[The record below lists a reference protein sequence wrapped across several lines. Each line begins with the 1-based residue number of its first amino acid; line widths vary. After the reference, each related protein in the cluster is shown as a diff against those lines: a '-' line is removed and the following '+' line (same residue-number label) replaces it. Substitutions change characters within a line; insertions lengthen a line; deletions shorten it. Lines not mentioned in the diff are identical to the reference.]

1 MGIVWAL
8 NIGRRVAAP
17 RGKVNEDSFVV
28 GSRCRSGHS
37 KNRCI
42 SLERVPLPFSNQRM
56 EWEERE
62 HVDAMVRLSITT
74 KERAY
79 HRERTTDQVNTFFI
93 IDLPFNSPSQRTKL
107 HPS

>member
-1 MGIVWAL
+1 LDPAPAATRADCPWFEGGEWAFKFYA
-8 NIGRRVAAP
+8 N
-17 RGKVNEDSFVV
+17 
-28 GSRCRSGHS
+28 HS

-74 KERAY
+74 
-79 HRERTTDQVNTFFI
+79 I
-93 IDLPFNSPSQRTKL
+93 
-107 HPS
+107 